1 MAKITRLALS
11 REAAARILRKLAED
25 SCKVTLIDEC
35 SHSAWERAVAT
46 RQIYR
51 CLEAG
56 EVLSDPR
63 FNSETGYW
71 ECRMG
76 RFAAGQ
82 DIVITVALNRDRTE
96 LIVVNVCDET
106 D

>member
-1 MAKITRLALS
+1 MAQIARLELS
-11 REAAARILRKLAED
+11 REAAARLIRKLAED
-25 SCKVTLIDEC
+25 SCKVTLIDKC
-35 SHSAWERAVAT
+35 SDGPWESRVAT

-51 CLEAG
+51 CLEDGA
-56 EVLSDPR
+56 VLSDPH
-63 FNSETGYW
+63 FNTETGYW

-106 D
+106 E

>member
-1 MAKITRLALS
+1 
-11 REAAARILRKLAED
+11 
-25 SCKVTLIDEC
+25 
-35 SHSAWERAVAT
+35 
-46 RQIYR
+46 
-51 CLEAG
+51 
-56 EVLSDPR
+56 
-63 FNSETGYW
+63 
-71 ECRMG
+71 MG